1 MMTPAGG
8 LTAEL
13 LTAGPTGT
21 LLRPGDDGWDRAR
34 TPWVVNLPH
43 EPFAVALV
51 RSAEDVSATVRSA
64 AASGLAILAEGTGHG
79 ASPVGSLT
87 DTVLVRTNALNTIDV
102 DPDTGTAWVGAGAEW
117 HQASSAAAVHGLT
130 VQAGSAAD
138 VGVAGFLL
146 SGGISWLSRSRGLAV
161 NDVLAI
167 EIVTADGVIRTVDAQ
182 CEPDLFWAVRGGGGG
197 FGVVTRFRL
206 QLHQIPSILAG
217 TLFFPMIRG
226 RDVLHAWRSWTG
238 TVSEQTMSCGR
249 LLQFP
254 PLPDLPDPLR
264 GQALVAVEVAHQ
276 GDPGELAD
284 ALAPLRALDPFLDT
298 IAQISAPQ
306 LADLH
311 MDPPGPTPATG
322 DGLLLADLPPSAID
336 ALIACAGH
344 GSASPLLSVELRHLG
359 GAAARRP
366 PHAGAVGHFDAP
378 YLMFAV
384 GVTPDAATT
393 HTVAARVAAIEQAMS
408 PWAADIHYAN
418 FVERPCERHRF
429 HDPHTLRRLQQIKD
443 RIDPDC
449 LFRSS
454 HPLPMTRVG

>member
-1 MMTPAGG
+1 
-8 LTAEL
+8 
-13 LTAGPTGT
+13 
-21 LLRPGDDGWDRAR
+21 
-34 TPWVVNLPH
+34 
-43 EPFAVALV
+43 
-51 RSAEDVSATVRSA
+51 
-64 AASGLAILAEGTGHG
+64 
-79 ASPVGSLT
+79 
-87 DTVLVRTNALNTIDV
+87 
-102 DPDTGTAWVGAGAEW
+102 
-117 HQASSAAAVHGLT
+117 
-130 VQAGSAAD
+130 
-138 VGVAGFLL
+138 
-146 SGGISWLSRSRGLAV
+146 
-161 NDVLAI
+161 
-167 EIVTADGVIRTVDAQ
+167 
-182 CEPDLFWAVRGGGGG
+182 
-197 FGVVTRFRL
+197 
-206 QLHQIPSILAG
+206 
-217 TLFFPMIRG
+217 MIRG

-322 DGLLLADLPPSAID
+322 NGLLLADLPPSAID